1 MKIIVTAAIL
11 LLTTTTI
18 LAQKVQVDVDKTVN
32 FANFRTFGWAEGTV
46 ARNPFVAKIIV
57 EAVEAELTAR
67 GLTKTTENP
76 DFKITVMAA
85 VEADLQGVGPTWNN
99 VNYATW
105 GGYRNPAALVT
116 LSTGTLMIDLVET
129 KNNYSVM
136 RGVAKDTLN
145 GGHTANAAADAK
157 GVEKLVRKAVSKIF
171 QKYPTAKKK

>member
-1 MKIIVTAAIL
+1 MKIVISVAVL

-18 LAQKVQVDVDKTVN
+18 FAQKVQVDVDKTVN
-32 FANFRTFGWAEGTV
+32 FANFKTFAWAEGTV

-57 EAVEAELTAR
+57 DAVEAELTAR
-67 GLTKTTENP
+67 GLTKSSEHP

-85 VEADLQGVGPTWNN
+85 VDADLQGVGPTWNN

-116 LSTGTLMIDLVET
+116 ISTGTLMIDLVES
-129 KNNYSVM
+129 KNNYSVL

-145 GGHTANAAADAK
+145 GGRTANAAADAK
-157 GVEKLVRKAVSKIF
+157 GVEKLVKKAVSKIF
-171 QKYPTAKKK
+171 QKYPAPKNK